1 PECGYVLRPKGRL
14 LATAP
19 GELVEVNGSDAGDD
33 HDRRRVYAE
42 FKGYALEH
50 GFKPGFAFVKFLERY
65 DAKPP
70 WAWKDDPPQAPTRAR
85 RGWVRSRWIA
95 QRKAREQAPC

>member
-1 PECGYVLRPKGRL
+1 
-14 LATAP
+14 
-19 GELVEVNGSDAGDD
+19 VNGSDAGDD

-70 WAWKDDPPQAPTRAR
+70 WAWKDDPPQAPTRAT
-85 RGWVRSRWIA
+85 RGWLRSRWIA